1 MYHLLRACPKLMSA
15 MFCITQIW
23 MTVRVVLSAGT
34 FAEEPT
40 FTSTNLGGRFLDVRF
55 ERSLQLWPW
64 SGFLA
69 LYIRVTQ
76 DGAGYQVRALTPV
89 WRSNHQASVL
99 QVLPLACMQCSAL
112 GLHAVRCVHCG
123 LGVCRGCC

>member
-1 MYHLLRACPKLMSA
+1 
-15 MFCITQIW
+15 
-23 MTVRVVLSAGT
+23 MTLSAGT

-40 FTSTNLGGRFLDVRF
+40 FTSTNQGGRFLDVRF

-76 DGAGYQVRALTPV
+76 DGAGYQARALMPC
-89 WRSNHQASVL
+89 WRSNNQASVL
-99 QVLPLACMQCSAL
+99 RMLLLAY
-112 GLHAVRCVHCG
+112 LHTG
-123 LGVCRGCC
+123 DLIVCRRWC

>member
-1 MYHLLRACPKLMSA
+1 MIDVCYVLCHTDL
-15 MFCITQIW
+15 T
-23 MTVRVVLSAGT
+23 TVRVVLSAGT
-34 FAEEPT
+34 FAEEPI

-76 DGAGYQVRALTPV
+76 DGAGFEARLLTIRRLCCKCFC
-89 WRSNHQASVL
+89 WLAS
-99 QVLPLACMQCSAL
+99 
-112 GLHAVRCVHCG
+112 HF
-123 LGVCRGCC
+123 